1 MSTEF
6 EQISVTCES
15 IMFSL
20 MIFKQGEKL
29 IKSPIM
35 SDLNII
41 ILIT

>member
-1 MSTEF
+1 MSAVSKELLTD
-6 EQISVTCES
+6 SRN
-15 IMFSL
+15 L
-20 MIFKQGEKL
+20 FKQGEKL